1 MLVLLR
7 GVEGDPPLEAVRQAL
22 SDLGVPSAFA
32 DQGQVLDMEIQLI
45 VGESVTGFLRLRDG
59 EVDFSKV
66 TAVYVRPYDVTQV
79 PAIAALGPQ
88 TSAWRHALEVEDIID
103 SWCEVTPALVVNRL
117 GAVASNNSKPYQLRL
132 IHSFGFAVPETLVTT
147 DPDVARAFWEKH
159 GEVIYKSIS
168 ATRSR
173 VSRLLPEHVERLSDV
188 SSCPTQFQEYIPGID
203 HRVHV
208 IGDEV
213 FACQVLCEADDYR
226 SPGSHTIELQ
236 ACQLPEEIEDR
247 CWRLTAALQLSLAG
261 IDLRRTPEG
270 RWICFE
276 VNTSPAF
283 TYYEQGTRQ
292 PIADAI
298 ARHLANGCSG
308 PRLIHPFAT
317 PSPDGRTRREP
328 VRSVHAGDHGLARE
342 APHRH

>member
-1 MLVLLR
+1 
-7 GVEGDPPLEAVRQAL
+7 
-22 SDLGVPSAFA
+22 
-32 DQGQVLDMEIQLI
+32 
-45 VGESVTGFLRLRDG
+45 
-59 EVDFSKV
+59 
-66 TAVYVRPYDVTQV
+66 
-79 PAIAALGPQ
+79 
-88 TSAWRHALEVEDIID
+88 
-103 SWCEVTPALVVNRL
+103 
-117 GAVASNNSKPYQLRL
+117 VASNNSKPYQLRL